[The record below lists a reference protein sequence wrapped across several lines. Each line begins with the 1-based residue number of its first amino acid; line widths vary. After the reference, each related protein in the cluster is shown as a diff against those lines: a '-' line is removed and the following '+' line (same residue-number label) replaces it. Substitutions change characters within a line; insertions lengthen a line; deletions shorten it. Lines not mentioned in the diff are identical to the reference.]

1 MQGRLQEIFSTPV
14 VFPLLLVGLDCTCDG
29 MFPHLSFKQNISS
42 VLFETLNEYTH
53 TQLQQQQQK
62 SSICPVFS
70 VLQTTYGLEVCQ
82 IQHELETQ
90 VLGEEEKL
98 YSK

>member
-1 MQGRLQEIFSTPV
+1 M
-14 VFPLLLVGLDCTCDG
+14 
-29 MFPHLSFKQNISS
+29 N
-42 VLFETLNEYTH
+42 TH
-53 TQLQQQQQK
+53 TQQQHQQQQQQK
-62 SSICPVFS
+62 SSICPVFC